1 MTLDR
6 RAVVRLLGVAG
17 LAAVAAPAAR
27 AAGWATKSLG
37 GRAPSARN
45 MAPARAAAPGQ
56 ISLVIVDSYNDFL
69 SEDGLTWLML
79 KLVAEENDL
88 VGNLLSLVAAA
99 RAGGVRIA
107 FAPHHR
113 YREGSHSER
122 KYLNPSQYMQVSSES
137 FAEGRFGGQ
146 FYPGLAPMADDIV
159 ASEHSSSSGFT
170 ETDLHEQLAAI
181 PVSHI
186 FLAGCIS
193 NTCIEATARTG
204 VDLGYHVTVVTDAI
218 AAFSPADHDFAVRTT
233 LPLIAHR
240 TVTTVQAVAE
250 LRGAPAQ
257 AAR

>member
-1 MTLDR
+1 MTLYRDR

-17 LAAVAAPAAR
+17 LAAVAAPV
-27 AAGWATKSLG
+27 GLVTKS
-37 GRAPSARN
+37 RADSAPAARN
-45 MAPARAAAPGQ
+45 MTSSRAESPDRIA
-56 ISLVIVDSYNDFL
+56 LVIVDSYNDFL
-69 SEDGLTWLML
+69 SEEGLAWPML

-99 RAGGVRIA
+99 RAGEVRIA

-122 KYLNPSQYMQVSSES
+122 KYLNPSQHMQVSSES

-146 FYPGLAPMADDIV
+146 FYPGLVPMADDIV
-159 ASEHSSSSGFT
+159 ASEHASSSGFT
-170 ETDLHEQLAAI
+170 ETDLHEKLAAI
-181 PVSHI
+181 GVSHV

-193 NTCIEATARTG
+193 NTCIEATTRTG

-240 TVTTVQAVAE
+240 TVTTAQAVAE

-257 AAR
+257 EAR

>member
-6 RAVVRLLGVAG
+6 RAVVRLLGLAG
-17 LAAVAAPAAR
+17 LAAVAVPVAR
-27 AAGWATKSLG
+27 AAGLTTKTLA

-45 MAPARAAAPGQ
+45 MAPSGAAAPGRVA
-56 ISLVIVDSYNDFL
+56 LVIVDSYNDFL
-69 SEDGLTWLML
+69 SEEGLAWPML
-79 KLVAEENDL
+79 KLVAEENGL

-99 RAGGVRIA
+99 RAGGARIA

-113 YREGSHSER
+113 YREGSHSRR

-137 FAEGRFGGQ
+137 FGEGRFGGQ

-170 ETDLHEQLAAI
+170 ETDLHEQLAGI
-181 PVSHI
+181 RVSHI
-186 FLAGCIS
+186 LLAGCIS
-193 NTCIEATARTG
+193 NTCIEATARSG

-233 LPLIAHR
+233 IPLIAHR
-240 TVTTVQAVAE
+240 TVTTAQAVDE

-257 AAR
+257 EAR